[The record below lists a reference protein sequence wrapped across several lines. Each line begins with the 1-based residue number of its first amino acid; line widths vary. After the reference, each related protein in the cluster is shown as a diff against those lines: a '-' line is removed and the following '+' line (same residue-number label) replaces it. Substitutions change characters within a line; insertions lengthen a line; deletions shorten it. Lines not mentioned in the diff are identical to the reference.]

1 MSLKNE
7 IKGLCRKYQIRPRR
21 RQGQNFLICREI
33 IQKMIKAAEL
43 NGSEAVLEIGPG
55 LGFLTKQIALK
66 AQKVVAVEI
75 DERIVSVLKNELR
88 DFKNIEIIQGNIL
101 DLEIFHRARK
111 SLGGK
116 FKIISSLPFNITG
129 AILRRLSSFQ
139 SDIESMILILQ
150 KEVGERIV
158 AQPPQMSL
166 LAVSVQFFSQA
177 EIVSGV
183 DKNNFWPQPKVDAAI
198 IRIIP
203 RGFAGADF
211 LKNLPPD
218 FEKKFFQIVRAGFF
232 SPRKYLLN
240 NFVKSGIIKNI
251 KTLKSKD
258 IGTEGQKEKM
268 NKIFKEIGLNPRV
281 RAQELPMEK
290 WIELANKL

>member
-203 RGFAGADF
+203 RRFA
-211 LKNLPPD
+211 KVN